1 MAPPSKAPAE
11 AVEHYRGRVVR
22 LLSCLTSAH
31 TTVSGYHAG
40 DHPHRLLLARGD
52 AARLHAELRLTLL
65 VTEQYE
71 VRQSTAGWYVEIV
84 GYLYAIRHEDR
95 ELVSYHWHPSGKSPI
110 SQPHMHVGAAV
121 QIGDRWLGKV
131 HLPTGMVGLEQIIA
145 LAVVEL
151 GVEPLRDDWERLIA
165 EATAR

>member
-1 MAPPSKAPAE
+1 MASPSKAPAE
-11 AVEHYRGRVVR
+11 AVEYYRGRTVR

-31 TTVSGYHAG
+31 ATVSGYQAA

-52 AARLHAELRLTLL
+52 AARLHTDSRLTLL

-71 VRQSTAGWYVEIV
+71 VRQSTADWYVEIV
-84 GYLYAIRHEDR
+84 GYLYAIGYEGR

-110 SQPHMHVGAAV
+110 TQPHMHVAANV
-121 QIGDRWLGKV
+121 EVGDRWFGKV
-131 HLPTGMVGLEQIIA
+131 HLPTGMVGLEQVVA
-145 LAVVEL
+145 LAIVEL

-165 EATAR
+165 EAAAR